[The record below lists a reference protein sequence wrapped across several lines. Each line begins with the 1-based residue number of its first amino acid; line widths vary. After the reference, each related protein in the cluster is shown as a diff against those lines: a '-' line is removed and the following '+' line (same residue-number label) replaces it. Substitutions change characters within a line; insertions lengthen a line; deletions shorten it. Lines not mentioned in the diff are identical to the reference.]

1 MEIITTAAQAANAK
15 STLNNASTANASYS
29 KSLMASRALMTGG
42 RSNEVSISQLEKGD
56 VFKGEITNMTGRN
69 VTVSL
74 GNGQML
80 SATVMDDVPLNIGNS
95 LYFEVK
101 ENTGETVY
109 LRPLTDEKFSPQNQT
124 IERSLLSA
132 GLQLNEKNMAV
143 VKALMEAGMPIDRSS
158 IMRILQQLV
167 NHPNAS
173 IATIVSMTKVN
184 LPITDGNLTQFEQYQ
199 NQDRALLGHI
209 DTTVEQIT
217 SAYESLGEE
226 EAFAGDIIRFNHGVL
241 EAFAKG
247 ADSSLSP
254 HSLKNVF
261 YMEPAEVEQFYAS
274 DAPMALDREGN
285 PVLNEQGLAYPKGS
299 IVLKDGMT
307 PLLDQNGNVVMT
319 EEYLSE
325 LSRTYPEATKEE
337 LAARFQN
344 GEFQIPLAK
353 TYPNEIQASFAS
365 RLKMIG
371 VSDEAIHMMLDPNHT
386 AEELARSVTDYLEQ
400 NDKLNDDV
408 IKQFLSSKE
417 YTVLVESIVNHQW
430 KLSPEQLKE
439 PDALSKLYTRMAQ
452 QSEQLSL
459 ASKGFSFEEEFHGH
473 SRNMQENL
481 QFIKDINEN
490 YTYAQ
495 LPIQLTNQ
503 DVNSEL
509 YVYTNKKALSKDK
522 KDIQVLLHLDM
533 EHLGSTDIHVQ
544 LNGDKVTA
552 RFYLDDNRSV
562 NTVSMNM
569 DQLRERIRT
578 LHLTLDTE
586 VVKRAGTKTKEVE
599 DFSKDFLEKEVP
611 QSHQI
616 KRYTFDMRA

>member
-199 NQDRALLGHI
+199 NQDRALLGQI

-254 HSLKNVF
+254 LSLRNVF
-261 YMEPAEVEQFYAS
+261 YMEPA
-274 DAPMALDREGN
+274 
-285 PVLNEQGLAYPKGS
+285 
-299 IVLKDGMT
+299 
-307 PLLDQNGNVVMT
+307 
-319 EEYLSE
+319 
-325 LSRTYPEATKEE
+325 
-337 LAARFQN
+337 
-344 GEFQIPLAK
+344 
-353 TYPNEIQASFAS
+353 
-365 RLKMIG
+365 
-371 VSDEAIHMMLDPNHT
+371 
-386 AEELARSVTDYLEQ
+386 
-400 NDKLNDDV
+400 
-408 IKQFLSSKE
+408 
-417 YTVLVESIVNHQW
+417 
-430 KLSPEQLKE
+430 
-439 PDALSKLYTRMAQ
+439 
-452 QSEQLSL
+452 
-459 ASKGFSFEEEFHGH
+459 
-473 SRNMQENL
+473 
-481 QFIKDINEN
+481 
-490 YTYAQ
+490 
-495 LPIQLTNQ
+495 
-503 DVNSEL
+503 
-509 YVYTNKKALSKDK
+509 
-522 KDIQVLLHLDM
+522 
-533 EHLGSTDIHVQ
+533 
-544 LNGDKVTA
+544 
-552 RFYLDDNRSV
+552 
-562 NTVSMNM
+562 
-569 DQLRERIRT
+569 
-578 LHLTLDTE
+578 
-586 VVKRAGTKTKEVE
+586 
-599 DFSKDFLEKEVP
+599 
-611 QSHQI
+611 
-616 KRYTFDMRA
+616 